1 MAATLD
7 IATNAAPT
15 VPVPGFVLSQRYELI
30 RPLGS
35 GSHGDVWQA
44 IDLLNGHLEVAVK
57 LLRMERV
64 SEQARERFARE
75 CSALELLMPHPH
87 IVAIRARGSHA
98 GQEYMVLELLRGP
111 SLATW
116 LRQHQG
122 RGLPS
127 LAEALS
133 LFGQICQGV
142 AAAHQVRNPGA
153 IIHRD
158 LKPENIMLGT
168 SIDVKDGSPTLV
180 AKVLD
185 FGTVRLGDRRRTQT
199 GEQLGT
205 PLYMAPEQIAGED
218 ELIGP
223 WSDVYALGV
232 VLFELLT
239 LRATTPDDS
248 CLRRYIGKHGPK
260 GLLNFLSQVRPGVP
274 RPLQKL
280 LLRCLE
286 PQIKARIQDAG
297 ELLRE
302 LRSVEQHR
310 LALERASTHPNPLRS
325 VSIEVR
331 SAGVLLG
338 ISGLLAIGWFTFKMQ
353 PFSYDRRATRTENP
367 APVGSSLAKQNSL
380 VPLVPPGMTKT
391 PSEIERAQA
400 RPAKSTRLI
409 PIPSSLFRMGSS
421 PAEISVAIEL
431 CRRMEHSRAASPC
444 GQHSWAMELP
454 QRMISLSAFEMEQG
468 EVSNRQMAA
477 WLNQQSDLNFVSEQG
492 VKQPR
497 WIKRRKELLIDL
509 SSVGTQQSGLRYRS
523 GHVEAEPGFEEL
535 PVVQVTWLAAHSY
548 CASIERRLP
557 TEAEWERAARGPH
570 GRLFPWG
577 SNEPSCPGV
586 TLSRDRLQPCQAEP
600 QRLHPTHS
608 DAADRSEEGILH
620 LGGNVS
626 EWVEDAYEPTPWLCA
641 EPCRNPVVRDPSF
654 SVDASVSARQY
665 VVRGGNLLSSVVLAR
680 SAARRGQ
687 PADATSPMIGFRCAR
702 STTQP

>member
-7 IATNAAPT
+7 FAHDAAPT

-87 IVAIRARGSHA
+87 IVAIRARGCHA

-122 RGLPS
+122 NGLPS
-127 LAEALS
+127 LAEVLS

-168 SIDVKDGSPTLV
+168 STNVKDGSPALV

-218 ELIGP
+218 DLIGP

-239 LRATTPDDS
+239 LRATSPDDS
-248 CLRRYIGKHGPK
+248 CLRRYISKNGPK
-260 GLLNFLSQVRPGVP
+260 ALLKILAQVRPGVP

-286 PQIKARIQDAG
+286 PEVKARIQDAG

-302 LRSVEQHR
+302 LRSMEQQR
-310 LALERASTHPNPLRS
+310 LEPERESTHPPQPRS
-325 VSIEVR
+325 VWMGVH

-338 ISGLLAIGWFTFKMQ
+338 IGGLLGIGWFTFRML
-353 PFSYDRRATRTENP
+353 PFSHGQATRTESP
-367 APVGSSLAKQNSL
+367 APVGSSTAKPTSL
-380 VPLVPPGMTKT
+380 VPLITPEMTNTPPQ
-391 PSEIERAQA
+391 IERVPA
-400 RPAKSTRLI
+400 RPAGSTRLI

-421 PAEISVAIEL
+421 PAEISVAIDL
-431 CRRMEHSRAASPC
+431 CRRTEPSRAASSC
-444 GQHSWAMELP
+444 DQRNWATELP
-454 QRMISLSAFEMEQG
+454 QRMISLSAFEMEAA

-477 WLNQQSDLNFVSEQG
+477 WLNQQSDLNFVSEHKA
-492 VKQPR
+492 KQPR
-497 WIKRRKELLIDL
+497 WIKRRKELLLDL
-509 SSVGTQQSGLRYRS
+509 SSSGTQQSGLRYRS
-523 GHVEAEPGFEEL
+523 GHIEVEPGFDDL
-535 PVVQVTWLAAHSY
+535 PVVQVTWLAARSY
-548 CASIERRLP
+548 CMGIGSRLP

-577 SNEPSCPGV
+577 NTEPTCQGV
-586 TLSRDRLQPCQAEP
+586 TLSRDKSQSCQTEP
-600 QRLHPTHS
+600 QRLLPTQA
-608 DAADRSEEGILH
+608 DALDRSEEGILH

-641 EPCRNPVVRDPSF
+641 EPCRNPVVKESPST
-654 SVDASVSARQY
+654 VGAAVSSRQY
-665 VVRGGNLLSSVVLAR
+665 VVRGGNMLSSFVVAR
-680 SAARRGQ
+680 NAARRGQ
-687 PADATSPMIGFRCAR
+687 PADAVSPMVGFRCAR
-702 STTQP
+702 SIGPP

>member
-7 IATNAAPT
+7 FAHETAPT

-116 LRQHQG
+116 LKQHQG
-122 RGLPS
+122 NGFPS
-127 LAEALS
+127 LAEVLS
-133 LFGQICQGV
+133 LFEQICQGV
-142 AAAHQVRNPGA
+142 AAAHHIRNPGA

-168 SIDVKDGSPTLV
+168 STNLKDGSPALV

-218 ELIGP
+218 DLIGP

-239 LRATTPDDS
+239 LRATSPDDS
-248 CLRRYIGKHGPK
+248 CLRRYISKNGPK
-260 GLLNFLSQVRPGVP
+260 ALLNFLSQVRPGVP
-274 RPLQKL
+274 GSLQKL

-310 LALERASTHPNPLRS
+310 LALERASTYPKPPRS
-325 VSIEVR
+325 VPIGIR
-331 SAGVLLG
+331 SVGVLLG
-338 ISGLLAIGWFTFKMQ
+338 IGGLLATGWLTFTMLPLSHERQ
-353 PFSYDRRATRTENP
+353 ATRTVDP
-367 APVGSSLAKQNSL
+367 AKSGSSLAQPSSL
-380 VPLVPPGMTKT
+380 VPLVSPGMTNT
-391 PSEIERAQA
+391 PPQFERTQA
-400 RPAKSTRLI
+400 RQGGSTRLV

-421 PAEISVAIEL
+421 PAEISVAIDL
-431 CRRMEHSRAASPC
+431 CRHTEPSRAASSC
-444 GQHSWAMELP
+444 DQRSWAMELP
-454 QRMISLSAFEMEQG
+454 QRMISLSAFEMEAG

-477 WLNQQSDLNFVSEQG
+477 WLNEQSDLNFVSELKA
-492 VKQPR
+492 KQPR
-497 WIKRRKELLIDL
+497 WIKRRKELLVDL
-509 SSVGTQQSGLRYRS
+509 SSSGTQQSGLRYRS
-523 GHVEAEPGFEEL
+523 GHIEVEPGFDDL
-535 PVVQVTWLAAHSY
+535 PVVQVTWLAARSY
-548 CASIERRLP
+548 CMGIGSRLP

-577 SNEPSCPGV
+577 NTEPSCQGV
-586 TLSRDRLQPCQAEP
+586 TLSRDKSQSCQTEP
-600 QRLHPTHS
+600 QRLLPTQA
-608 DAADRSEEGILH
+608 DALDRSEEGILH

-626 EWVEDAYEPTPWLCA
+626 EWVEDAYAPTPWLCA
-641 EPCRNPVVRDPSF
+641 EPCQNPVVKESPSTEE
-654 SVDASVSARQY
+654 STASSRQY
-665 VVRGGNLLSSVVLAR
+665 VVRGGNMLSSFAVAR
-680 SAARRGQ
+680 NAARRGQ
-687 PADATSPMIGFRCAR
+687 PADAVSPMIGFRCAR
-702 STTQP
+702 SITLP

>member
-7 IATNAAPT
+7 IAHDAAPS
-15 VPVPGFVLSQRYELI
+15 VPVPGLVLSQRYELI

-35 GSHGDVWQA
+35 GAHGDVWQA

-98 GQEYMVLELLRGP
+98 GQEYMVLELIRGP

-116 LRQHQG
+116 LSQHQG
-122 RGLPS
+122 KGLPS
-127 LAEALS
+127 LAEVLS

-168 SIDVKDGSPTLV
+168 STLVKDGPPALV

-248 CLRRYIGKHGPK
+248 CLRRYISKNGPNA
-260 GLLNFLSQVRPGVP
+260 LLSVLAQVRPAVP

-286 PQIKARIQDAG
+286 PQIKSRIQNSG

-302 LRSVEQHR
+302 LRGIEKQI
-310 LALERASTHPNPLRS
+310 LEMERASTSPQTPNSIS
-325 VSIEVR
+325 VGVR
-331 SAGVLLG
+331 SAGALMG
-338 ISGLLAIGWFTFKMQ
+338 IGSLLAAGWFTFRML
-353 PFSYDRRATRTENP
+353 PSSHDRHPMKTVSTE
-367 APVGSSLAKQNSL
+367 PVAQSLAKPDPLLPMVSHGLNST
-380 VPLVPPGMTKT
+380 PPQIETTK
-391 PSEIERAQA
+391 A
-400 RPAKSTRLI
+400 RPAGSTRLI

-421 PAEISVAIEL
+421 PAEISVAMDF
-431 CRRMEHSRAASPC
+431 CRRTEPTRAASLC
-444 GQHSWAMELP
+444 DQRSWSMEFP
-454 QRMISLSAFEMEQG
+454 QRMISLSAFELEET

-477 WLNQQSDLNFVSEQG
+477 WLNQQIDLSFASEHG
-492 VKQPR
+492 AKKPR
-497 WIKRRKELLIDL
+497 WIKRRKELLMDL
-509 SSVGTQQSGLRYRS
+509 SSLGTQPSGLRYRS

-535 PVVQVTWLAAHSY
+535 PVVQVTWMAARNY
-548 CASIERRLP
+548 CASIGRRLP

-586 TLSRDRLQPCQAEP
+586 TLSRDRSQPCQAEP
-600 QRLHPTHS
+600 QRVHPADSNAT
-608 DAADRSEEGILH
+608 DRSEEGILH

-641 EPCRNPVVRDPSF
+641 EPCRNPVVRDSPF
-654 SVDASVSARQY
+654 SEDASVSARQY
-665 VVRGGNLLSSVVLAR
+665 VVRGGNMLSSVLQAR

-687 PADATSPMIGFRCAR
+687 PADAASPMIGFRCAR